1 MDAPE
6 GWLVRVDRSGNEAST
21 RSEAWRIIG
30 MTVAAAVAYGIVM
43 DQITAR
49 ICLEYFTIGHPPI
62 FPTTSPTL
70 LALGWGVIATW
81 WVALPLGVLLALC
94 ARLGS
99 RPRASAQELRVPIL
113 VLLGVMGVCAVLS
126 GALGAMLA
134 QAGLV
139 TLTPDLAANVPV
151 GRHVAFLA
159 DLWAHS
165 ASYVAGMVGGV
176 VLAVRTYRTRQR

>member
-1 MDAPE
+1 M
-6 GWLVRVDRSGNEAST
+6 RVDPSGNEAST

-30 MTVAAAVAYGIVM
+30 MTVAAGASYGIVM

-49 ICLEYFTIGHPPI
+49 VCLEYFTIGHPPV

-70 LALGWGVIATW
+70 LALGWGVLATW
-81 WVALPLGVLLALC
+81 WVSLPLGVVLALC

-99 RPRASAQELRVPIL
+99 RPRVSAQELRRPIL
-113 VLLGVMGVCAVLS
+113 VLLGAMAVCAVLS

-134 QAGLV
+134 QHSLV
-139 TLTPDLAANVPV
+139 TLTPDLAERVPV
-151 GRHVAFLA
+151 DRHTAFLA

-165 ASYVAGMVGGV
+165 ASYVAGMVGGL
-176 VLAVRTYRTRQR
+176 VLVVRTYRTRQH

>member
-1 MDAPE
+1 MS
-6 GWLVRVDRSGNEAST
+6 GWLMRAPRPGNEAST
-21 RSEAWRIIG
+21 RPEAWRIIG
-30 MTVAAAVAYGIVM
+30 MTVAAAAAYGIVM

-49 ICLEYFTIGHPPI
+49 VCLEYFTVGHPPI

-70 LALGWGVIATW
+70 LALGWGVLATW
-81 WVALPLGVLLALC
+81 WVSLPLGVVLALC

-99 RPRASAQELRVPIL
+99 RPRVSAQELRGPIF

-139 TLTPDLAANVPV
+139 ALTPYLAEHVPV
-151 GRHVAFLA
+151 GRHTAFLA

-165 ASYVAGMVGGV
+165 ASYVAGMVGGL
-176 VLAVRTYRTRQR
+176 VLVVRTYRARQH